1 MAHDSDG
8 DTEAL
13 SEERLTL
20 VRRALQRIAADHEVT
35 ASGHR
40 KKLTRHQAVNLAAR
54 DLSDARLGLQPSS
67 QGIVNSPLSGDGGGE
82 PARGFGG

>member
-1 MAHDSDG
+1 MAHHSDG

-20 VRRALQRIAADHEVT
+20 VRRALQRIAADHELT

-40 KKLTRHQAVNLAAR
+40 KKLTRHQAVNLAREVCQALGWDYSHQR
-54 DLSDARLGLQPSS
+54 KDL
-67 QGIVNSPLSGDGGGE
+67 
-82 PARGFGG
+82 

>member
-1 MAHDSDG
+1 MAHHSDG
-8 DTEAL
+8 DIEAL

-40 KKLTRHQAVNLAAR
+40 KKLTRHQAVNLAREVCQA
-54 DLSDARLGLQPSS
+54 LGWDYSHHRKEQ
-67 QGIVNSPLSGDGGGE
+67 
-82 PARGFGG
+82 